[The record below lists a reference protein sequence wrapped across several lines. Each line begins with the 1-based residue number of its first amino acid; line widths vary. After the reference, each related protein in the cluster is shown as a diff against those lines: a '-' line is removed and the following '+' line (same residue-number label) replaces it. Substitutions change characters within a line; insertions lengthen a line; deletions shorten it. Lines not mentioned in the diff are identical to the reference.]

1 MLSLSVLLDCAL
13 PFFPLGQLSR
23 HHRLL
28 MREKLGNQK
37 ESMEMVH
44 GSWIAASGYSLLLRT
59 LDNESSHGREVMT
72 PWPAHY
78 YATCLRRGFPG

>member
-37 ESMEMVH
+37 ESMEMDLGPGWLH
-44 GSWIAASGYSLLLRT
+44 LDYSLLLRT
-59 LDNESSHGREVMT
+59 LDKESSHGRELMT

-78 YATCLRRGFPG
+78 CATCLRHGFPG